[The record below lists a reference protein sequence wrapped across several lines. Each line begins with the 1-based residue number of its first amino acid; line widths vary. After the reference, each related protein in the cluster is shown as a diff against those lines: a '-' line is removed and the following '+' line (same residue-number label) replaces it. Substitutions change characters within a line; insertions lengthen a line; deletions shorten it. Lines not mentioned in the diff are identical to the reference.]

1 MALWCSDLSK
11 SVAQDS
17 DGIIISGEL
26 TLHFLYTD
34 AESQPCY
41 AQRQTNYEYRR
52 AVRKCGDFKCSPCI
66 EITAASAACASGSAD
81 VRVEMNISGCIFDS
95 VRRKTV
101 TSIECSDSD
110 GKKTG
115 GAALTVYF
123 ADAGEEIWD
132 IARRYNTTVEA
143 VEQENGITGETV
155 AQKCMLL
162 IPGV

>member
-1 MALWCSDLSK
+1 
-11 SVAQDS
+11 
-17 DGIIISGEL
+17 
-26 TLHFLYTD
+26 
-34 AESQPCY
+34 
-41 AQRQTNYEYRR
+41 
-52 AVRKCGDFKCSPCI
+52 
-66 EITAASAACASGSAD
+66 
-81 VRVEMNISGCIFDS
+81 MNISGCIFDS

-110 GKKTG
+110 GKKTS

>member
-1 MALWCSDLSK
+1 M
-11 SVAQDS
+11 AQDS

-52 AVRKCGDFKCSPCI
+52 AVRKCGDLKCSPCI

-110 GKKTG
+110 GKKDG
-115 GAALTVYF
+115 RRR
-123 ADAGEEIWD
+123 ADGLFCGCGRGD
-132 IARRYNTTVEA
+132 MGYREA
-143 VEQENGITGETV
+143 V
-155 AQKCMLL
+155 
-162 IPGV
+162 

>member
-1 MALWCSDLSK
+1 MTPRYLISK
-11 SVAQDS
+11 
-17 DGIIISGEL
+17 GIVMNP
-26 TLHFLYTD
+26 T
-34 AESQPCY
+34 
-41 AQRQTNYEYRR
+41 
-52 AVRKCGDFKCSPCI
+52 V
-66 EITAASAACASGSAD
+66 

>member
-1 MALWCSDLSK
+1 MRLG
-11 SVAQDS
+11 Q
-17 DGIIISGEL
+17 
-26 TLHFLYTD
+26 
-34 AESQPCY
+34 
-41 AQRQTNYEYRR
+41 
-52 AVRKCGDFKCSPCI
+52 
-66 EITAASAACASGSAD
+66 
-81 VRVEMNISGCIFDS
+81 
-95 VRRKTV
+95 RRKTV
-101 TSIECSDSD
+101 TSIECADTES
-110 GKKTG
+110 KKSG